1 MSKKKRQRAATSTR
15 ETAGALEA
23 FYEELLSDLWQA
35 LVSGDLLRAEQ
46 ETAKVTEFLHL
57 LDDGAHGVNSTLVD
71 MAVRTGRPEDAALLR
86 LMVLLGSAET
96 KRLASEGLAELTA
109 EGTYPPEWAA
119 DAGKAVPLR
128 AWRRYCEFGD
138 WERILVSFRYAA
150 AEHVLDV
157 LVDRTALPAVTG
169 IDLTTG
175 IDDWAAEVARTT
187 GTFER
192 HEEISLAEARWRIE
206 EPLARSA
213 RTVRSEARRLLPVLR
228 SRLRR
233 LPAAEPPRAPAYTA
247 ADRAAAVTAFL
258 SSTEGADVVAADEP
272 ATRFWAEVL
281 TGYSSRVPW
290 VAPAQAGAGSVAAML
305 ASHVPEHFELTE
317 AQRRRLRPAVTAW
330 VRWSAAYRGLPAEAA
345 AHLADGLADAFAGFD
360 ETYDEDL
367 WSETR
372 SYFADVI
379 ASDTDV
385 AWLHEATER
394 RLTAVPATWERDTED
409 EPAIAFDITTAD
421 GRRAYAETEFAACR
435 LPADITRAEFTA
447 GAHQVI
453 EELWT
458 GDPPETWERAKKL
471 LQTHDRHDV
480 IHELERLARSHRA

>member
-1 MSKKKRQRAATSTR
+1 MSKKRRQRAAPSTR

-23 FYEELLSDLWQA
+23 FYEELLSDLWHA

-46 ETAKVTEFLHL
+46 ETARVTEFLHL
-57 LDDGAHGVNSTLVD
+57 LDDGGGEVNSTLVD

-86 LMVLLGSAET
+86 LIVLLGSPEV

-119 DAGKAVPLR
+119 DAGKAIPLR
-128 AWRRYCEFGD
+128 AWRRCCEFGD
-138 WERILVSFRYAA
+138 WERINVSFRYAE

-157 LVDRTALPAVTG
+157 LVDLTALPAITDIELVS
-169 IDLTTG
+169 
-175 IDDWAAEVARTT
+175 
-187 GTFER
+187 GTRPSEQ

-213 RTVRSEARRLLPVLR
+213 RTVRSEARSLVPVLR

-233 LPAAEPPRAPAYTA
+233 LPAAEPPRTQAYTA
-247 ADRAAAVTAFL
+247 ADRAAAVAAFL

-272 ATRFWAEVL
+272 AARFWAEVL
-281 TGYSSRVPW
+281 TGYSSRVPG

-305 ASHVPEHFELTE
+305 TSHVPEHFELTE
-317 AQRRRLRPAVTAW
+317 AQRRHLRPAVTAW

-345 AHLADGLADAFAGFD
+345 ERLADGLTDAFAGFD
-360 ETYDEDL
+360 ETYDEDF

-372 SYFADVI
+372 SYLADVV
-379 ASDTDV
+379 ASDSDV

-394 RLTAVPATWERDTED
+394 RLTAVPATWERDAED

-435 LPADITRAEFTA
+435 LPAGTTRAEFTA

-453 EELWT
+453 EELWA